1 MALWRQSTALLPL
14 YAEGMFLCAEV
25 CLRARWQERDPAA
38 ADGTAFAAAVDRL
51 ARVGDG
57 LRPLA
62 TQARHPHQVVMLLD
76 AHRVDDI
83 VIEARRSVSRWSSR
97 AVSSIQ

>member
-1 MALWRQSTALLPL
+1 
-14 YAEGMFLCAEV
+14 V
-25 CLRARWQERDPAA
+25 
-38 ADGTAFAAAVDRL
+38 AFAASVERL
-51 ARVGDG
+51 ARFGDL

-83 VIEARRSVSRWSSR
+83 VAEARR
-97 AVSSIQ
+97 APE